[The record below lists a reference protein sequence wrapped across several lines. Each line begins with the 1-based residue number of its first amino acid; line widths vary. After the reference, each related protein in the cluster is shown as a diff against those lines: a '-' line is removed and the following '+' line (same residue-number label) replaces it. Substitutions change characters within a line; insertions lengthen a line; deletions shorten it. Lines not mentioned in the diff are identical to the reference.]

1 MNKIINIFL
10 LTGDKFWPELYLKQP
25 WFTYSACV
33 PFTKHHERIQ
43 KFRGAGNL
51 KYFYR
56 HELSKACFARDA
68 T

>member
-1 MNKIINIFL
+1 M
-10 LTGDKFWPELYLKQP
+10 TGDKFRPELYLKQP

-51 KYFYR
+51 KYF
-56 HELSKACFARDA
+56 
-68 T
+68 